1 MRKFVKTVA
10 VLALAV
16 SVLSTSAFA
25 AVDGTINGANG
36 TYTADITSDVAGE
49 QITLLAVEKSAVDY
63 ADGSTVP
70 FLANVTDASILY
82 IDQNATGDFVNFQVK
97 GDDIAG
103 KEVFFFA
110 GSASSSEAK
119 YLGSKANYKV
129 VIEAK
134 AASVEVGQEVELTAS
149 ITGGTYTGAIDW
161 EASNGATLSDE
172 SSNGATFTAAA
183 EGTYTVKLALT
194 DANVESNEVTI
205 TVTAPSFKVNA
216 TQAAFVETAPGEE
229 GAEAEAQNGLGVALT
244 LTAPKAFKK
253 MIWVLVAE
261 DGTRYYSPAQNITGV
276 AEGSALTVAAAF
288 ANGNGSTTAIV
299 DVKKVDAIFTVDET
313 EATTFFTDYEAD
325 YNQKLDE
332 TQE

>member
-25 AVDGTINGANG
+25 AVDGTIKGANG

-49 QITLLAVEKSAVDY
+49 QITLLAVDASAVDKDDVKGTY
-63 ADGSTVP
+63 
-70 FLANVTDASILY
+70 LANVTDASILY

-134 AASVEVGQEVELTAS
+134 PASVEVGQEVELTAA

-205 TVTAPSFKVNA
+205 IVTAPSFKVNA

-229 GAEAEAQNGLGVALT
+229 GADAEAQNGLGVALT
-244 LTAPKAFKK
+244 LTAPKAFTK

-288 ANGNGSTTAIV
+288 ANGNGTTKAVV

-313 EATTFFTDYEAD
+313 EETTFFTDYDAD
-325 YNQKLDE
+325 HNKKDTTSQN
-332 TQE
+332 